1 MNPCPLLDLGQ
12 QPLFLGL
19 TLFGNVQQ
27 KSLSKIFFARSQVSL
42 TKKTDERS
50 TFGELI
56 IIIIIIIIIIT
67 T

>member
-1 MNPCPLLDLGQ
+1 MNPCPLLDLGH

-19 TLFGNVQQ
+19 TLYGNVRQM
-27 KSLSKIFFARSQVSL
+27 SLKKNFFARSQVLS

-56 IIIIIIIIIIT
+56 IIIIIIIT
-67 T
+67 